1 MAKNQKFARSSL
13 CTIYTKQTARE
24 RLQAFWDVFDRDD
37 DVLIL
42 INADPDALASAM
54 AVKRLL
60 RYRVKNVVIAH
71 PNEIRRLNNVAM
83 VERLRIPIER
93 LSNIKTLDYTKKVL
107 VDSQPNHL
115 PCFEKIDFDVI
126 IDHHPPTSKWEARFV
141 DIRPDY
147 GATATMVVEYL
158 RAADMKPSVSLATAL
173 FYGIKVDTENF
184 EKQSLL
190 ADGIAFRYLF
200 NIANRDLVRKF
211 ELTDLRRSELRYF
224 NLALQELKYSKRRY
238 YTHLGKVR
246 SPDVLVI
253 IADFLNHV
261 GEIDWVFVSG
271 IHGERLV
278 VIFRCDGYRKSAGK
292 LATRIFSSLGSAGG
306 HKEAARAEVPL
317 KNLAIGDK
325 PFNSDSSEDVDQQPH
340 LRERSCRR
348 PAADRLCPPA
358 RVGCDKHGH
367 AGAVYMLCANFRNGK

>member
-1 MAKNQKFARSSL
+1 MAKNCKKVNGLIRQIKASYRNSARD
-13 CTIYTKQTARE
+13 
-24 RLQAFWDVFDRDD
+24 RLQAFWDVFDKDD
-37 DVLIL
+37 DVLVV

-83 VERLRIPIER
+83 VDRLKIPLERLG
-93 LSNIKTLDYTKKVL
+93 NVKMGDYTKMVM

-115 PCFEKIDFDVI
+115 PCFEKIQFDAV
-126 IDHHPPTSKWEARFV
+126 IDHHPVNGDWEAGFI

-147 GATATMVVEYL
+147 GAVSTMMVEYL
-158 RAADMKPSVSLATAL
+158 RAAAMKPSVALATAL
-173 FYGIKVDTENF
+173 FYAIKVDTQNF
-184 EKQSLL
+184 EKKSLV

-200 NIANRDLVRKF
+200 DVANRNLVRKF
-211 ELTDLRRSELRYF
+211 ELTDLRRSELKYF
-224 NLALQELKYSKRRY
+224 TEALQELKYSKRRY
-238 YTHLGKVR
+238 YTHIGRVR

-271 IHGERLV
+271 IHGEKLV

-292 LATRIFSSLGSAGG
+292 LAGRIFGDVGSAGG

-317 KNLAIGDK
+317 KNLDLGD
-325 PFNSDSSEDVDQQPH
+325 
-340 LRERSCRR
+340 REFTS
-348 PAADRLCPPA
+348 ASLKRLIM
-358 RVGCDKHGH
+358 RHI
-367 AGAVYMLCANFRNGK
+367 